1 MKPTQR
7 RHFNEFASA
16 AWRAHR
22 DDRGNPRAA
31 GTGRLVC
38 GMVREMAR
46 WIGHGLFI
54 GAALA
59 MAGCA
64 LVPATPDPVVA
75 TQQMK
80 ARPERMIVLA
90 VRNPPETLM
99 LRAGTTAGGYG
110 AAGGYS
116 PGGSARAQVAALAA
130 QYGLREV
137 SAWPIPSLQ
146 VHCAMLEIADGA
158 QRDEVLARLVADPR
172 VRLVQPLQT
181 FDLLADAPHSSGYA
195 DLQQGFREIGADAA
209 QKVGRGDSVR
219 VAVIDTG
226 VDTTHP
232 DLHGRVVATRNFV
245 DEDWKQFNRDLH
257 GTAVAGV
264 IAADRAGPADGKQGG
279 IEGVAPHA
287 KLIAVKACWQ
297 RDNHSGPSV
306 CNSFTLAE
314 AIQAALEAHAQIINL
329 SLGGP
334 ADPLLKEL
342 IELSVRKG
350 VIVVGAVLPDGDLK
364 AFPVGVPGVIA
375 VDSARA
381 AGSAPADAGSNV
393 LYAPGH
399 DILTLTPGGHYDFV
413 SGSSFAAAN
422 VTGTIALLLG
432 LQPGLDAHSIEALL
446 DQTSGPSRQHGRVIN
461 ACRAMTALHRPCVD
475 AAF

>member
-1 MKPTQR
+1 MTPK
-7 RHFNEFASA
+7 
-16 AWRAHR
+16 
-22 DDRGNPRAA
+22 DRYVPHLPFDA
-31 GTGRLVC
+31 GSTVNGGERGRWAT
-38 GMVREMAR
+38 MVRR
-46 WIGHGLFI
+46 TCLCWLSLF
-54 GAALA
+54 AAFA
-59 MAGCA
+59 MSACA
-64 LVPATPDPVVA
+64 LVPATPDPAVA

-90 VRNPPETLM
+90 VANPPETLM
-99 LRAGTTAGGYG
+99 LRAGSTAAGYG

-116 PGGSARAQVAALAA
+116 PGGSARAQVAALAR

-137 SAWPIPSLQ
+137 SAWPIPSLM
-146 VHCAMLEIADGA
+146 VHCAMLEINGDTP
-158 QRDEVLARLVADPR
+158 REEVVARLSADSR
-172 VRLVQPLQT
+172 VRLAQPLQT
-181 FDLLADAPHSSGYA
+181 FDLLGDAPHASNYTE
-195 DLQQGFREIGADAA
+195 LQQGFREIGAGAA
-209 QKVGRGDSVR
+209 QKVTRGDSVR

-232 DLHGRVVATRNFV
+232 DLHDRVASTRNFV
-245 DEDWKQFNRDLH
+245 DEDWPQFNRDLH

-264 IAADRAGPADGKQGG
+264 IAADRADGQDG
-279 IEGVAPHA
+279 IEGVAPRT

-297 RDNHSGPSV
+297 ADNRSGPSR

-334 ADPLLKEL
+334 TDPLLTQL
-342 IELSVRKG
+342 IELSVKKG
-350 VIVVGAVLPDGDLK
+350 VIVVGAVLPDGNLK

-375 VDSARA
+375 VDSARPANSTA
-381 AGSAPADAGSNV
+381 ADPTAHV
-393 LYAPGH
+393 LYAPGR

-432 LQPGLDAHSIEALL
+432 LQPSLDARSIEALL
-446 DQTSGPSRQHGRVIN
+446 DQTSGPSQQHARVIN
-461 ACRAMTALHRPCVD
+461 ACRAIDALHHACVD
-475 AAF
+475 SAP

>member
-1 MKPTQR
+1 MKPMQR
-7 RHFNEFASA
+7 RHFNELASSA
-16 AWRAHR
+16 PVRHCS
-22 DDRGNPRAA
+22 DRSKARVVGA
-31 GTGRLVC
+31 GRLV
-38 GMVREMAR
+38 R
-46 WIGHGLFI
+46 WLAHRLLL
-54 GAALA
+54 GAALV
-59 MAGCA
+59 MSGCA
-64 LVPATPDPVVA
+64 LVPATPDPVAA

-80 ARPERMIVLA
+80 ANPERMIVLA

-110 AAGGYS
+110 APGGYS
-116 PGGSARAQVAALAA
+116 AGGSARAQVAALAK

-137 SAWPIPSLQ
+137 SAWPIPSLK

-158 QRDEVLARLVADPR
+158 RRSEVLARLAVDPR
-172 VRLVQPLQT
+172 VRLAQPLQT
-181 FDLLADAPHSSGYA
+181 FDLLGDAPHGNGYA
-195 DLQQGFREIGADAA
+195 DLQQGFREISADAA
-209 QKVGRGDSVR
+209 QKVSRGDSVR

-232 DLHGRVVATRNFV
+232 DLHGRIVATRNFV
-245 DEDWKQFNRDLH
+245 DQDWTQFNRDLH

-264 IAADRAGPADGKQGG
+264 IAADRAATADDKPGG

-297 RDNHSGPSV
+297 RDNHTGHSV

-314 AIQAALEAHAQIINL
+314 AVQAALEAHAQIINM

-342 IELSVRKG
+342 IELSVKKG

-381 AGSAPADAGSNV
+381 TGSAPSVAGSNV
-393 LYAPGH
+393 LYAPGR

-413 SGSSFAAAN
+413 SGSSYATAN

-432 LQPGLDAHSIEALL
+432 LQPNLDAHSIQTLL
-446 DQTSGPSRQHGRVIN
+446 DQTSGPSRQHARVIN
-461 ACRAMTALHRPCVD
+461 ACRAITALHHPCAD
-475 AAF
+475 RAF

>member
-1 MKPTQR
+1 MNRVAMTPKDRYVP
-7 RHFNEFASA
+7 HFPFGAGSA
-16 AWRAHR
+16 VN
-22 DDRGNPRAA
+22 RGVSGTWAA
-31 GTGRLVC
+31 
-38 GMVREMAR
+38 MVRRACLC
-46 WIGHGLFI
+46 WLSLC
-54 GAALA
+54 AAFA
-59 MAGCA
+59 VSACA
-64 LVPATPDPVVA
+64 LVPATPDPAVA

-90 VRNPPETLM
+90 VANPPETLM
-99 LRAGTTAGGYG
+99 LRAGSTAAGYG

-116 PGGSARAQVAALAA
+116 PGGSARAQVAALAR
-130 QYGLREV
+130 QYGLHEV
-137 SAWPIPSLQ
+137 SAWPIPSLK

-158 QRDEVLARLVADPR
+158 RRDEVLARLAADPR
-172 VRLVQPLQT
+172 VRLAQPLQT
-181 FDLLADAPHSSGYA
+181 FDLLGEAPHGSGYT

-209 QKVGRGDSVR
+209 QKVTRGDSVR

-232 DLHGRVVATRNFV
+232 DLHGRIAGTRNFV
-245 DEDWKQFNRDLH
+245 DEDWQQFNRDQH

-264 IAADRAGPADGKQGG
+264 IAADRAGGPDGSAG

-287 KLIAVKACWQ
+287 KVIAVKACWQ
-297 RDNHSGPSV
+297 ADNRSGTSR

-314 AIQAALEAHAQIINL
+314 AIQSALEAHAQIINL

-334 ADPLLKEL
+334 ADPLLSQL
-342 IELSVRKG
+342 IELSVKKG

-364 AFPVGVPGVIA
+364 AFPVGVRSVIA
-375 VDSARA
+375 VDSAHA

-393 LYAPGH
+393 LYAPGR

-432 LQPGLDAHSIEALL
+432 LQPNLDAHSIEVLL

-461 ACRAMTALHRPCVD
+461 ACRAIAALHHPCVEV
-475 AAF
+475 AR

>member
-1 MKPTQR
+1 MTPKDRSAP
-7 RHFNEFASA
+7 HPPYDASPA
-16 AWRAHR
+16 ANG
-22 DDRGNPRAA
+22 DERGTRAA
-31 GTGRLVC
+31 
-38 GMVREMAR
+38 MAR
-46 WIGHGLFI
+46 RTLLCWLSLC
-54 GAALA
+54 AAFA
-59 MAGCA
+59 MSACA
-64 LVPATPDPVVA
+64 LVPATPDPAVA

-90 VRNPPETLM
+90 VANPPETLM
-99 LRAGTTAGGYG
+99 LRAGSTAAGYG

-116 PGGSARAQVAALAA
+116 PGGSARAQVAALAR

-137 SAWPIPSLQ
+137 SAWPIPSLK
-146 VHCAMLEIADGA
+146 VHCAMLEIIGDTP
-158 QRDEVLARLVADPR
+158 REEVVARLAADSR
-172 VRLVQPLQT
+172 VSLAQPLQT
-181 FDLLADAPHSSGYA
+181 FDLLADAPAGNNDYT
-195 DLQQGFREIGADAA
+195 DLQQGFREIGAGAA
-209 QKVGRGDSVR
+209 QKVTRGDSVR

-232 DLHGRVVATRNFV
+232 DLHDRIVSTRNFV
-245 DEDWKQFNRDLH
+245 DEDWTQFNRDLH

-264 IAADRAGPADGKQGG
+264 IAADRAGGADGKAG

-297 RDNHSGPSV
+297 ADNRSGPSR

-314 AIQAALEAHAQIINL
+314 AIQSALEAHAQIINL

-334 ADPLLKEL
+334 KDPLLTQL

-350 VIVVGAVLPDGDLK
+350 VIVVGAVLPDGNLK

-381 AGSAPADAGSNV
+381 SARATNGPASDSAARV

-413 SGSSFAAAN
+413 SGSSFATAN

-432 LQPGLDAHSIEALL
+432 LQPNLDARSIETLL
-446 DQTSGPSRQHGRVIN
+446 DQTSGPSRQHVRVIN
-461 ACRAMTALHRPCVD
+461 ACRAVEALRHTCVE
-475 AAF
+475 AAR